1 MQINHH
7 FSKSLLVL
15 AITTAFPTTLFAQ
28 DDDAAARI
36 KSLELKVQQLI
47 DQRAEQDKQ
56 IDVLTKEL
64 VGISNQVSQSK
75 IVKSE
80 EKGASKGNPV
90 YANFKEG
97 IKFEDGTGNWN
108 LQFNGRVQ
116 ADYRSFSG
124 DEGNPDT
131 WSIRRARFN
140 TQLGFY
146 QNYLL
151 RLEIDHSA
159 ASTRLVNGYVEANW
173 WPQAKF
179 RIGQFKTFK
188 SLENSTTD
196 TYSDFL
202 ERSLAYN
209 TYGDDIYE
217 RGAMVY
223 GTPFKGST
231 YAFAVTNGTGQ
242 GNDEVLGTTQSKDGK
257 DVTLRATINPAQ
269 WAGWDKTVTH
279 VGGWYNHGI
288 QATASASASQTE
300 ARGVNFFAPAAFTG
314 DSVDRTRYGVE
325 TALAQGPVKFQGEY
339 DVSNYQGTSA
349 AINATTGTGATP
361 AVAARPYDKDIKA
374 WYAEAMWL
382 VTGENYADSYK
393 DGQFG
398 RILPKT
404 NFELNKNG
412 WGALELG
419 LRYSKFDASDFAF
432 ANGGCS
438 AATTVRNLG
447 DGSITPAGT
456 CAASGGVGTFTQSK
470 SGGIVLGSNEADA
483 WTLGAKWIL
492 NPYTRIMMNYVH
504 TKFDTNINVNGK
516 LDDKED
522 ALTMRAQL
530 DF

>member
-1 MQINHH
+1 MRANHH
-7 FSKSLLVL
+7 FLTSLLVL

-28 DDDAAARI
+28 NDAASRI
-36 KSLELKVQQLI
+36 KDLELKVQLLI

-56 IDVLTKEL
+56 IDLLTKEL
-64 VGISNQVSQSK
+64 IGISNQVSQSK

-80 EKGASKGNPV
+80 EKGSSKGNPV
-90 YANFKEG
+90 YANFKDG

-124 DEGNPDT
+124 DHGNPDT

-159 ASTRLVNGYVEANW
+159 ASTRLVNGYIEANW
-173 WPQAKF
+173 WPQAKI
-179 RIGQFKTFK
+179 RVGQFKTFK
-188 SLENSTTD
+188 GLENSTTD

-209 TYGDDIYE
+209 TFSDDIYE

-231 YAFAVTNGTGQ
+231 YALAVTNGTGQ
-242 GNDEVLGTTQSKDGK
+242 GNDEALGTNQSKDGK

-269 WAGWDKTVTH
+269 WAGWDKSVTH
-279 VGGWYNHGI
+279 IGGWYNHGT

-314 DSVDRTRYGVE
+314 ESVERTRYGVE
-325 TALAQGPVKFQGEY
+325 TALAQGPVKLQGEY
-339 DVSNYQGTSA
+339 DVSNYQGTA
-349 AINATTGTGATP
+349 ANTNPAATR
-361 AVAARPYDKDIKA
+361 VYDKDVKA

-398 RILPKT
+398 RILPKN
-404 NFELNKNG
+404 NFELKKNS

-419 LRYSKFDASDFAF
+419 LRYSKFDASDFTIVS
-432 ANGGCS
+432 GGCS
-438 AATTVRNLG
+438 AASTVQAYGNG
-447 DGSITPAGT
+447 TISPTGT
-456 CAASGGVGTFTQSK
+456 CNTASAFTAS
-470 SGGIVLGSNEADA
+470 STGGIVLGSNEADA

-492 NPYTRIMMNYVH
+492 NPYTRILMNYVH

-516 LDDKED
+516 LSDKED

>member
-1 MQINHH
+1 MRKNHH
-7 FSKSLLVL
+7 FSTSLLFI
-15 AITTAFPTTLFAQ
+15 AITTAFPTSLLAQ
-28 DDDAAARI
+28 DDAASRI
-36 KSLELKVQQLI
+36 KDLELKVQRLI

-56 IDVLTKEL
+56 IEVLSKEL
-64 VGISNQVSQSK
+64 VGISNQVNQSK

-80 EKGASKGNPV
+80 EKGTSKGNPV

-97 IKFEDGTGNWN
+97 IKFEDGTGNWY

-116 ADYRSFSG
+116 ADYRAFSG

-159 ASTRLVNGYVEANW
+159 ASTRLVNGYIEANW

-179 RIGQFKTFK
+179 RVGQFKTFK

-209 TYGDDIYE
+209 TFSDDIYE

-223 GTPFKGST
+223 GSPFKGST

-242 GNDEVLGTTQSKDGK
+242 GNDEVLGTNQSKDGK

-269 WAGWDKTVTH
+269 WAGWEKGVTH
-279 VGGWYNHGI
+279 IGGWYNHGI
-288 QATASASASQTE
+288 QATASASTSQTE
-300 ARGVNFFAPAAFTG
+300 ARGINFFAPAAFTG

-325 TALAQGPVKFQGEY
+325 ASLAQGPVKFQGEY
-339 DVSNYQGTSA
+339 DVSNYQGTT
-349 AINATTGTGATP
+349 NTGPTATRA
-361 AVAARPYDKDIKA
+361 YDKDVKA
-374 WYAEAMWL
+374 WYAEVMWL
-382 VTGENYADSYK
+382 ATGENYADSYK

-398 RILPKT
+398 RILPT
-404 NFELNKNG
+404 SNFELNKTG

-419 LRYSKFDASDFAF
+419 LRYSKFDASDFPIVASG
-432 ANGGCS
+432 ACS
-438 AATTVRNLG
+438 APNTVQTFGNG
-447 DGSITPAGT
+447 TISPAGT
-456 CAASGGVGTFTQSK
+456 CTASVFKAS
-470 SGGIVLGSNEADA
+470 SGIVLGTNEADE
-483 WTLGAKWIL
+483 WILGAKWIL

-516 LDDKED
+516 LNDKED

>member
-1 MQINHH
+1 MRINQY
-7 FSKSLLVL
+7 FSKSLIAL
-15 AITTAFPTTLFAQ
+15 AITATFSTCLYAQ
-28 DDDAAARI
+28 DDAESRI
-36 KSLELKVQQLI
+36 KVLEAKVQQLI
-47 DQRAEQDKQ
+47 EQRAEQDKQ

-80 EKGASKGNPV
+80 EKGSSKGAPV
-90 YANFKEG
+90 YATFKDG
-97 IKFEDGTGNWN
+97 IKFEDGSGNWG
-108 LQFNGRVQ
+108 LQFNGRLQ
-116 ADYRSFSG
+116 ADYRSF
-124 DEGNPDT
+124 DGNEQPDT

-140 TQLGFY
+140 TQLSLY

-188 SLENSTTD
+188 GLENSTTD

-209 TYGDDIYE
+209 TFGDDIYE

-242 GNDEVLGTTQSKDGK
+242 GNDEVLGTTQSKDDK
-257 DVTLRATINPAQ
+257 DVTLRATVNPAQ
-269 WAGWDKTVTH
+269 WAGWDKAVTH
-279 VGGWYNHGI
+279 IGGWYNHGI

-314 DSVDRTRYGVE
+314 NSVDRTRYGAE
-325 TALAQGPVKFQGEY
+325 TALAYGPVKLQGEY
-339 DVSNYQGTSA
+339 DVSNYQGESA
-349 AINATTGTGATP
+349 AIKATTGTGATP
-361 AVAARPYDKDIKA
+361 AVAARAYDKDVKA

-398 RILPKT
+398 RILPKN

-419 LRYSKFDASDFAF
+419 LRYSRFDASDFAF

-438 AATTVRNLG
+438 AATTVRNIG
-447 DGSITPAGT
+447 DGSITPTGT
-456 CAASGGVGTFTQSK
+456 CANGTFTQSK
-470 SGGIVLGSNEADA
+470 TGGIVLGTNEAEA

-492 NPYTRIMMNYVH
+492 NPYSRVMLNYVH

>member
-1 MQINHH
+1 MRANHH
-7 FSKSLLVL
+7 FSTSLLVL

-28 DDDAAARI
+28 NDAASRI
-36 KSLELKVQQLI
+36 KDLELKVQQLI

-80 EKGASKGNPV
+80 EKGSSKGNPV

-124 DEGNPDT
+124 NEGNPDT

-159 ASTRLVNGYVEANW
+159 ASTRLVNGYIEANW

-179 RIGQFKTFK
+179 RIGQFKAFK

-209 TYGDDIYE
+209 TFSDDIYE

-231 YAFAVTNGTGQ
+231 YAFAATNGTGQ
-242 GNDEVLGTTQSKDGK
+242 GNDEALGTNQSKDGK

-269 WAGWDKTVTH
+269 WVGWSQSVTH
-279 VGGWYNHGI
+279 LGGWYNHGT
-288 QATASASASQTE
+288 QATTSASASQTE

-314 DSVDRTRYGVE
+314 DSVERTRYGLE
-325 TALAQGPVKFQGEY
+325 TALAQGSLKFQGEY

-349 AINATTGTGATP
+349 ATTDTGATP
-361 AVAARPYDKDIKA
+361 ARAYDKDVKA

-398 RILPKT
+398 RILPKN
-404 NFELNKNG
+404 NFELNKSG

-419 LRYSKFDASDFAF
+419 LRYSKFDASDFAVDS
-432 ANGGCS
+432 NGVCS
-438 AATTVRNLG
+438 SATTVRNLG
-447 DGSITPAGT
+447 DGRITPAGT
-456 CAASGGVGTFTQSK
+456 CSAGSFKNA
-470 SGGIVLGSNEADA
+470 GGIVLGSNEADS

-492 NPYTRIMMNYVH
+492 NPYSRILMNYVH

-516 LDDKED
+516 LNDKED

>member
-1 MQINHH
+1 MQIKQH
-7 FSKSLLVL
+7 FSKSLIVL

-75 IVKSE
+75 IAKSE

-231 YAFAVTNGTGQ
+231 YALAVTNGTGQ

-288 QATASASASQTE
+288 QAITNTASASASQTE

-314 DSVDRTRYGVE
+314 DSVDRTRYGLE

-349 AINATTGTGATP
+349 ATTGAGATLP
-361 AVAARPYDKDIKA
+361 VAAKAYDKDVKA

-382 VTGENYADSYK
+382 VTGESYADSYK

-398 RILPKT
+398 RILPKS

-419 LRYSKFDASDFAF
+419 LRYSKFDASDFDII
-432 ANGGCS
+432 GVCS
-438 AATTVRNLG
+438 APTVVQTYGNGTIVPPGTCSGSVFKPSTATT
-447 DGSITPAGT
+447 
-456 CAASGGVGTFTQSK
+456 GGLL
-470 SGGIVLGSNEADA
+470 LGSNEADA

-516 LDDKED
+516 LNDKED

>member
-1 MQINHH
+1 MRINHH
-7 FSKSLLVL
+7 FSKSLIVF
-15 AITTAFPTTLFAQ
+15 AITTAFPITLYAQ
-28 DDDAAARI
+28 DDAEARI
-36 KSLELKVQQLI
+36 KDLEAKVQQLI
-47 DQRAEQDKQ
+47 VQRAEQDKQ

-80 EKGASKGNPV
+80 EKGSSKGSPV
-90 YANFKEG
+90 FATFKDG
-97 IKFEDGTGNWN
+97 IKFEDGSGNWN

-124 DEGNPDT
+124 NDQPDT

-188 SLENSTTD
+188 GLENSTTD

-209 TYGDDIYE
+209 TFGDDIYE

-223 GTPFKGST
+223 GTPFNGST
-231 YAFAVTNGTGQ
+231 YAVAVTNGTGQ

-269 WAGWDKTVTH
+269 WAGWDKAVTH
-279 VGGWYNHGI
+279 IGGWYNHGI
-288 QATASASASQTE
+288 QATAIASASQTE

-314 DSVDRTRYGVE
+314 NSVDRMVQKRH
-325 TALAQGPVKFQGEY
+325 LH
-339 DVSNYQGTSA
+339 
-349 AINATTGTGATP
+349 
-361 AVAARPYDKDIKA
+361 
-374 WYAEAMWL
+374 M
-382 VTGENYADSYK
+382 
-393 DGQFG
+393 
-398 RILPKT
+398 
-404 NFELNKNG
+404 
-412 WGALELG
+412 G
-419 LRYSKFDASDFAF
+419 L
-432 ANGGCS
+432 
-438 AATTVRNLG
+438 
-447 DGSITPAGT
+447 
-456 CAASGGVGTFTQSK
+456 
-470 SGGIVLGSNEADA
+470 
-483 WTLGAKWIL
+483 
-492 NPYTRIMMNYVH
+492 
-504 TKFDTNINVNGK
+504 
-516 LDDKED
+516 
-522 ALTMRAQL
+522 
-530 DF
+530 

>member
-1 MQINHH
+1 MQIKYQLSN
-7 FSKSLLVL
+7 SLLVL

-28 DDDAAARI
+28 DDTASKVKD
-36 KSLELKVQQLI
+36 LELKVQQLI
-47 DQRAEQDKQ
+47 NQRAEQDKQ
-56 IDVLTKEL
+56 IDLLTKEL

-80 EKGASKGNPV
+80 EKGDSKGNPV

-97 IKFEDGTGNWN
+97 IKFEDNTSNWN
-108 LQFNGRVQ
+108 LQFNGRVET
-116 ADYRSFSG
+116 DYRSFSG

-140 TQLGFY
+140 TQLGLF

-159 ASTRLVNGYVEANW
+159 ASTRLVNAYMEANW
-173 WPQAKF
+173 WPQAKI
-179 RIGQFKTFK
+179 RVGQFKTIK
-188 SLENSTTD
+188 SLENSTVD
-196 TYSDFL
+196 TYSDFI

-223 GTPFKGST
+223 GTPFTGST

-242 GNDEVLGTTQSKDGK
+242 GNDEVLGTTQRKDGK

-279 VGGWYNHGI
+279 IGGWYNHGI
-288 QATASASASQTE
+288 QATTSASASQTE
-300 ARGVNFFAPAAFTG
+300 ARGINFFAPTAFTG
-314 DSVDRTRYGVE
+314 NSVERTRYGLE
-325 TALAQGPVKFQGEY
+325 TALAQGPVKLQGEY
-339 DVSNYQGTSA
+339 DTSNYQGAANTGPSA
-349 AINATTGTGATP
+349 TRA
-361 AVAARPYDKDIKA
+361 YDKDVKA

-393 DGQFG
+393 DGQFA
-398 RILPKT
+398 RILPKS

-419 LRYSKFDASDFAF
+419 LRYSKFDASDFPIVT
-432 ANGGCS
+432 GGCS
-438 AATTVRNLG
+438 AASTVQTYGNG
-447 DGSITPAGT
+447 TISPAGT
-456 CAASGGVGTFTQSK
+456 CSASSVFTASK
-470 SGGIVLGSNEADA
+470 TGGIVLGSNEADA

-492 NPYTRIMMNYVH
+492 NPYTRLMMNYVH
-504 TKFDTNINVNGK
+504 TKFDTNINVNGR
-516 LDDKED
+516 LSDKED

>member
-80 EKGASKGNPV
+80 EKGSSKGNPV

-116 ADYRSFSG
+116 ADYRAFSG

-242 GNDEVLGTTQSKDGK
+242 GNDEALGKTQSKDGK

-269 WAGWDKTVTH
+269 WAGWEKTVTH

-314 DSVDRTRYGVE
+314 DSVDRTRYGLE
-325 TALAQGPVKFQGEY
+325 AALAQGPVKFQGEY
-339 DVSNYQGTSA
+339 DVSNYQGTADTGPA
-349 AINATTGTGATP
+349 AATKD
-361 AVAARPYDKDIKA
+361 YDKDVKA

-398 RILPKT
+398 RILPKS
-404 NFELNKNG
+404 NFELNKSG

-419 LRYSKFDASDFAF
+419 LRYSKFDASDFDII
-432 ANGGCS
+432 GVCS
-438 AATTVRNLG
+438 APTVVQTYGNGTIVPPGTCSGSVFKPSTATT
-447 DGSITPAGT
+447 
-456 CAASGGVGTFTQSK
+456 GGLL
-470 SGGIVLGSNEADA
+470 LGSNEADA

-516 LDDKED
+516 LNDKED

>member
-1 MQINHH
+1 MRINHH
-7 FSKSLLVL
+7 FSKSLIVF
-15 AITTAFPTTLFAQ
+15 AITTAFPVTLYAQ
-28 DDDAAARI
+28 DDAEARI
-36 KSLELKVQQLI
+36 KDLEAKVQQLI
-47 DQRAEQDKQ
+47 VQRAEQDKQ

-80 EKGASKGNPV
+80 EKGSSKGSPV
-90 YANFKEG
+90 FATFKDG
-97 IKFEDGTGNWN
+97 IKFEDGSGNWN

-116 ADYRSFSG
+116 ADYRSFN
-124 DEGNPDT
+124 GNDQPDT

-188 SLENSTTD
+188 GLENSTTD

-209 TYGDDIYE
+209 TFGDDIYE

-223 GTPFKGST
+223 GTPFNGST
-231 YAFAVTNGTGQ
+231 YAVAVTNGTGQ

-269 WAGWDKTVTH
+269 WAGWDKAVTH
-279 VGGWYNHGI
+279 IGGWYNHGI

-300 ARGVNFFAPAAFTG
+300 ARGVNYFAPAAFTG
-314 DSVDRTRYGVE
+314 DSVDRTRYGAE
-325 TALAQGPVKFQGEY
+325 TAFAYGPLKLQSEY
-339 DVSNYQGTSA
+339 DVSNYQGNA
-349 AINATTGTGATP
+349 AAVTGTGAFA
-361 AVAARPYDKDIKA
+361 AVPVKAYDKDVKA
-374 WYAEAMWL
+374 WYVEAMWL
-382 VTGENYADSYK
+382 VTGEKYADSYK

-398 RILPKT
+398 RILPKKSFET
-404 NFELNKNG
+404 NKDG

-419 LRYSKFDASDFAF
+419 LRYSKFDASDFSIAG
-432 ANGGCS
+432 GGCS

-447 DGSITPAGT
+447 DGTITSAGT
-456 CAASGGVGTFTQSK
+456 CTVSVFTASKT
-470 SGGIVLGSNEADA
+470 GGIVLGSNEADA

-492 NPYTRIMMNYVH
+492 NPNARVMMNYVH

-522 ALTMRAQL
+522 AVTMRAQF

>member
-1 MQINHH
+1 MRTNHH

-28 DDDAAARI
+28 DDAALRI
-36 KSLELKVQQLI
+36 KNLELKVQQLI

-80 EKGASKGNPV
+80 EKGNSKGIPV

-151 RLEIDHSA
+151 RLEIDHSST
-159 ASTRLVNGYVEANW
+159 STRLVNAYVEANW
-173 WPQAKF
+173 WPQAKI
-179 RIGQFKTFK
+179 RVGQFKTFK

-242 GNDEVLGTTQSKDGK
+242 GNDEALGTNQSKDGK

-269 WAGWDKTVTH
+269 WAGWDKSVTH
-279 VGGWYNHGI
+279 LGGWYNHGI

-314 DSVDRTRYGVE
+314 DSVERTRYGVE
-325 TALAQGPVKFQGEY
+325 TALAQGSVKLQGEY
-339 DVSNYQGTSA
+339 DVSNYQGA
-349 AINATTGTGATP
+349 ANTGPVAT
-361 AVAARPYDKDIKA
+361 RDYDKDVKA

-393 DGQFG
+393 DGQFA
-398 RILPKT
+398 RILPKN
-404 NFELNKNG
+404 NFELNKSG

-419 LRYSKFDASDFAF
+419 LRYSKFDASDFSIF
-432 ANGGCS
+432 SGGCS
-438 AATTVRNLG
+438 AANTVQTYGNG
-447 DGSITPAGT
+447 TISPAGT
-456 CAASGGVGTFTQSK
+456 CNASSVFTASK
-470 SGGIVLGSNEADA
+470 TGGIVLGSNEADA

-516 LDDKED
+516 LNDKED